1 MFDPLQV
8 PSPCFVLDESA
19 LVRNLDVIRR
29 VRDEAGVTFLL
40 ALKGFAMGSA
50 FPLIRGVAAGTTAS
64 SLHEAR
70 LGAEEFGGPVH
81 AYAPVYLDHE
91 WAEWRRLC
99 RHVTFNSLAQY
110 ERFRSRAEGLS
121 CGLRVNP
128 EYSEAQVDLYNPC
141 VPGSRLGVLAADLGA
156 ALPSGIEG
164 LHVHNLCECA
174 AAATVK
180 TLDRVRT
187 LFGRFLPGL
196 RWLNLGGG
204 HLLTRQG
211 YDVAALVAALRGMRA
226 EFPRLRII
234 LEPGAAFVWAAGVLV
249 ATVVDVVEN
258 RGVVTAILDVSFAA
272 HMPDCLE
279 MPYRPGVIGAREPR
293 PGEQGIRLG
302 GLSCLAGDYVGD
314 YVFDRPVRPGTR
326 IVFTDMLHYT
336 MVKTNMFNGV
346 NLPAIGIWRTDGR
359 FECVRTFGYADYRG
373 RLG

>member
-1 MFDPLQV
+1 
-8 PSPCFVLDESA
+8 
-19 LVRNLDVIRR
+19 
-29 VRDEAGVTFLL
+29 
-40 ALKGFAMGSA
+40 MGSA
-50 FPLIRGVAAGTTAS
+50 FPLIRGVAEGTTAS

-70 LGAEEFGGPVH
+70 VGAEEFGGPVH

-91 WAEWRRLC
+91 WEEWRRLC
-99 RHVTFNSLAQY
+99 RHVTFNSLAQH

-121 CGLRVNP
+121 RGLRVNP

-156 ALPSGIEG
+156 GLPEGIEG

-187 LFGRFLPGL
+187 LFGRFLPGV

-211 YDVAALVAALRGMRA
+211 YDIAALVAALRGMRA
-226 EFPRLRII
+226 EFPRLQII
-234 LEPGAAFVWAAGVLV
+234 LEPGAAFVWDAGVLV
-249 ATVVDVVEN
+249 TSVVDVVEN
-258 RGVVTAILDVSFAA
+258 RGIVTAILDVSFAA

-293 PGEQGIRLG
+293 PGERGIRLG

-314 YVFDRPVRPGTR
+314 YVFDSPVRPGTR

-346 NLPAIGIWRTDGR
+346 NLPAIGIWHTDGR
-359 FECVRTFGYADYRG
+359 FENVRTFGYADYRG